1 MAAQVSKLSCAKVIH
16 HGVGALGELAGEAR
30 RLGGTRVALV
40 TDPGLIRA
48 GIVDQVRAAAGIDLH
63 LFADVEPEPPYELAH
78 RCADFIRGHGCD
90 LVIALGG
97 GSAMD
102 VAKMAA
108 VLMTNPGVVPDYWGL
123 GLVRHRGLPVIGIPT
138 TAGTS
143 AEISANAVFVD
154 PEAQTKK
161 AVRSDFVM
169 PDVAIM
175 DPVLT
180 LGLPRALTAYTGMDA
195 LTHAIEAHSALRAT
209 LVSDGN
215 AERGVAL
222 IGEHLREAYANG
234 GSLAARNGMMA
245 GCLFAGLALGEAGV
259 GAVHALSY
267 ALGVRFGVGHGLANA
282 VFLPYVMAFNRI
294 ACREK
299 YARVA
304 LLLGERVEGLSLD
317 EASRRGVEVV
327 RCLSLDLGIPQRLRD
342 LNVPEDALDDMARLC
357 LETQTRLLSNNPRT
371 MTLDDARQVLRAAH

>member
-1 MAAQVSKLSCAKVIH
+1 
-16 HGVGALGELAGEAR
+16 
-30 RLGGTRVALV
+30 
-40 TDPGLIRA
+40 
-48 GIVDQVRAAAGIDLH
+48 
-63 LFADVEPEPPYELAH
+63 
-78 RCADFIRGHGCD
+78 
-90 LVIALGG
+90 
-97 GSAMD
+97 
-102 VAKMAA
+102 
-108 VLMTNPGVVPDYWGL
+108 
-123 GLVRHRGLPVIGIPT
+123 
-138 TAGTS
+138 
-143 AEISANAVFVD
+143 
-154 PEAQTKK
+154 
-161 AVRSDFVM
+161 
-169 PDVAIM
+169 
-175 DPVLT
+175 
-180 LGLPRALTAYTGMDA
+180 MDA